1 MIRRLVLGGCGF
13 EPLPPR
19 TLEACFSF
27 TMSESRV
34 TPYPYKD
41 SSLSLQDDPHISMGD
56 VARISPAS
64 PGKTSNLQSS
74 VVAAEVPLSGGV
86 SHAFTFERR
95 S

>member
-1 MIRRLVLGGCGF
+1 MFKGRIRTYIAHLVHSMPASTYGACSS
-13 EPLPPR
+13 PLQ
-19 TLEACFSF
+19 S
-27 TMSESRV
+27 
-34 TPYPYKD
+34 
-41 SSLSLQDDPHISMGD
+41 DPHISMGD